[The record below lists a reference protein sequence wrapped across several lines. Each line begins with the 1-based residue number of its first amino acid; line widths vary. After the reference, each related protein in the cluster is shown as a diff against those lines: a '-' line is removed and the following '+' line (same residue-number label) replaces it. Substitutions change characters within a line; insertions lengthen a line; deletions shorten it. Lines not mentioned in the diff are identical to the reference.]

1 MLLGAAV
8 VVAAAVLVPKLVACG
23 QAAWYRRVRYPRL
36 RRRMDRLDRPPVR
49 IFVPCHGMTG
59 ELAGNL
65 DAIAGQEYE
74 PFDVVCVTGA
84 ADDPAAEAIEQARA
98 RHPGVF
104 RRVVAGPATSCSQK
118 NHNLLAAIRRHRD
131 AEVYLFCDAKVRPRR
146 DWVARMVEP
155 FTLQR
160 PPVVVSALCSG
171 GRYRGWSLPHVLQ
184 QQVACWQSVSL
195 MTFVGGVWGASM
207 ALRRADFDRLGVEE
221 LWSTTIVDD
230 TTLFQRLIA
239 EEGRPAMFAS
249 LDARPEPGYAMEGTG
264 GFLEWGV
271 RQLQYVHRCLPRY
284 RLPMLLRNLGSL
296 LGLAWPPA
304 LALAPPGTEWHA
316 AGMVSLGL
324 FAADAVVNLAAKP
337 ITALP
342 LPWRWHLLAAPFW
355 EAQWAALSIAAAL
368 RRTVVWHGVHY
379 RVDRRGRVTGIRS

>member
-1 MLLGAAV
+1 MLFEGAAV
-8 VVAAAVLVPKLVACG
+8 VGAAVLIPKLVACG
-23 QAAWYRRVRYPRL
+23 QAAWYRHVRYPGL
-36 RRRMDRLDRPPVR
+36 RRRMDRLDRPSVR
-49 IFVPCHGMTG
+49 IFVPCHGMTE

-74 PFDVVCVTGA
+74 PFDVVCVTEA
-84 ADDPAAEAIEQARA
+84 ADDPATVAIEQACA
-98 RHPGVF
+98 RHPGLF
-104 RRVVAGPATSCSQK
+104 RRVVAGAATSCSQK
-118 NHNLLAAIRRHRD
+118 NYNLLAAIRGHRD

-195 MTFVGGVWGASM
+195 MSFVGGVWGASM
-207 ALRRADFDRLGVEE
+207 AIRRADFERLGVEG
-221 LWSTTIVDD
+221 LWSRTIVDD

-239 EEGRPAMFAS
+239 DEGRSAMFAS
-249 LDARPEPGYAMEGTG
+249 LDARPEPGYDMESMG

-271 RQLQYVHRCLPRY
+271 RQLQYVHHCLPRY
-284 RLPMLLRNLGSL
+284 RLPMSLRNLGAL

-304 LALAPPGTEWHA
+304 LALAPPGSEWHA
-316 AGMVSLGL
+316 VGMLSLGL
-324 FAADAVVNLAAKP
+324 FAADTILNLAAKP

-355 EAQWAALSIAAAL
+355 EAQWAVLTAAAVL
-368 RRTVVWHGVHY
+368 RRKLDWRGVRY
-379 RVDRRGRVTGIRS
+379 RVDRAGNVTAIRR